1 VQELSR
7 RRSDSAVRPRSDSG
21 SDRGLTV
28 VWPGSDRGL

>member
-21 SDRGLTV
+21 LTV
-28 VWPGSDRGL
+28 VWPWSDRGL